1 MKARRLELAILLI
14 SIAAFLGFSPVFE
27 SIGSG
32 IAQNAVAAGFSAMFV
47 VLATKIL
54 LGHES
59 ELSQQQRE
67 NERIFEARHE
77 TYQKV
82 TEALLKTLDS
92 QNIGLDDV
100 RMLRANLVR
109 LSAVAPDEVMKS
121 YWEIFDVVAK
131 NLQEGGSFGE
141 DKALDREAED
151 ILLEAILS
159 FVSQARIDL
168 NLQGI
173 QKDKTNLSSLFEST
187 LSLAQDQIDLGT
199 RKELAGGL
207 NEWVI
212 SGGNNN
218 QDTPQGRR
226 ALNEVE
232 NVASSLGLRTKY
244 TKTTASIRNE
254 NASGRSKVV
263 VHISRMSQNDLRI
276 VLPSHLSEQKS
287 QLIAS
292 IIRKTKFT
300 LFEFSGGMAFNLP
313 FDISEIE
320 RNAFKEI
327 LSVSSS
333 SISS

>member
-1 MKARRLELAILLI
+1 
-14 SIAAFLGFSPVFE
+14 
-27 SIGSG
+27 
-32 IAQNAVAAGFSAMFV
+32 
-47 VLATKIL
+47 
-54 LGHES
+54 
-59 ELSQQQRE
+59 
-67 NERIFEARHE
+67 
-77 TYQKV
+77 
-82 TEALLKTLDS
+82 
-92 QNIGLDDV
+92 
-100 RMLRANLVR
+100 
-109 LSAVAPDEVMKS
+109 MKS

-313 FDISEIE
+313 FDISEIGKK
-320 RNAFKEI
+320 AFKEI

-333 SISS
+333 LISS